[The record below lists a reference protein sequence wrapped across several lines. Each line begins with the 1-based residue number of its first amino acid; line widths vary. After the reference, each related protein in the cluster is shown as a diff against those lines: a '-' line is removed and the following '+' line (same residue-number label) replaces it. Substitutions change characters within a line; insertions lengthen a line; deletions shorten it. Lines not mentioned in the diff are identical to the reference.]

1 VRVRERTLVALAV
14 LATAL
19 VAAPSAD
26 ASYQPCP
33 GSNPYPGDSAPKPA
47 IARWMARADLAA
59 ALPGELPVM
68 AALVESGVAN
78 LKYGDADSLGYFQM
92 RTSIWNKGAYA
103 GYPDNP
109 NLQIKWFV
117 DQAVAVES
125 DRSRRGLA
133 SRLDDS
139 TQRGAW
145 IADIERPAQQYRGR
159 YQPRLAEAR
168 SLIGD
173 ACAGAG
179 PPGSAAPGL
188 VLSGTRGQ
196 SIAARRGIVVTVTC
210 TRAPCLTRV
219 RATVVLGKPAKTYS
233 FSSTSTLLGQGE
245 RRSLAVGFGRGYGR
259 ISRAL
264 RRGTRLRAA
273 ITGTATSEQG
283 TPSVAR
289 RTISLRP

>member
-1 VRVRERTLVALAV
+1 MRERTLVALVV

-19 VAAPSAD
+19 VATPSAD

-47 IARWMARADLAA
+47 IARWMARADLAG

-117 DQAVAVES
+117 DQALAVEG

-139 TQRGAW
+139 SQWGAW

-179 PPGSAAPGL
+179 PLLTGAEAPGL
-188 VLSGTRGQ
+188 LLSGTRRQ
-196 SIAARRGIVVTVTC
+196 SIAARRGIVVVATC
-210 TRAPCLTRV
+210 TRAPCLARARV
-219 RATVVLGKPAKTYS
+219 TVVLGKPAKTYS
-233 FSSTSTLLGQGE
+233 FSSTNRLLDRGE
-245 RRSLAVGFGRGYGR
+245 RGSLAIGFGRGYGR

-264 RRGTRLRAA
+264 RRGTRLRAT
-273 ITGTATSEQG
+273 ITGTATSQQG

-289 RTISLRP
+289 RTIPLLP

>member
-1 VRVRERTLVALAV
+1 
-14 LATAL
+14 
-19 VAAPSAD
+19 
-26 ASYQPCP
+26 
-33 GSNPYPGDSAPKPA
+33 
-47 IARWMARADLAA
+47 MARGDLAA

-68 AALVESGVAN
+68 AALVESDLAN

-92 RTSIWNKGAYA
+92 RTSIWNKPPYE
-103 GYPDNP
+103 GYPNNP

-117 DQAVAVES
+117 DQALAVET

-139 TQRGAW
+139 SQWGAW

-159 YQPRLAEAR
+159 YQPRLEEAR

-179 PPGSAAPGL
+179 PPIPGADAPRL

-196 SIAARRGIVVTVTC
+196 SIAGRRGIVVLATC
-210 TRAPCLTRV
+210 TRVPCLV
-219 RATVVLGKPAKTYS
+219 RARVIVVLGKPAKTYS
-233 FSSTSTLLGQGE
+233 FSSTSRLLDRGEQG
-245 RRSLAVGFGRGYGR
+245 SLAIGFGRSYTR
-259 ISRAL
+259 IARAL
-264 RRGTRLRAA
+264 RSGTRLRAA

-289 RTISLRP
+289 RTIPLKP